1 MPSPRHKVAALPSTG
16 VDVGGAWRMDWRQF
30 ENLFRSLQGLGRTRL
45 LALAAAGVFVFV
57 VITVG
62 SYYASRSSYETL
74 YVGLTPPDISR
85 MGAVLSE
92 AGIPFDASSDG
103 TKLGVP
109 MGQAAQARALL
120 AEKGLP
126 GSSSAGYELFDR
138 MGALGLTSF
147 MQEVT
152 RVRALEGELSRT
164 IQYLKGVRAAR
175 VHLFL
180 PDQNALRTRKQAP
193 SASVVIRSDVAG
205 DASSAPAIKQLVASA
220 IPEMTADEVT
230 VIGTDGTVL
239 SGPGSAAGQSTAQM
253 VDVERN
259 VSQQI
264 QDNVRRTLSPYLGLD
279 NFEVSAIAR
288 LNFDKHQTNETAY
301 DPESKVE
308 RSTRVVKDT
317 ESSQDAG
324 GKNVSVQQNIPN
336 EKSGGTEATKRAQ
349 DRKEETT
356 NYEISSKSA
365 VTTSDGYKIENV
377 SVAVV
382 VNRKRLAE
390 VLGKDAQGP
399 EFDKQIAE
407 IEKLAQSAAGIDAKR
422 GDKIS
427 VAAVNFAPTIFG
439 SDAGGSEWT
448 AFLMS
453 MAGTGIKS
461 LTILL
466 VAAIVVMAGFRPA
479 MQTLFSASATPAI
492 GRSASVAALEG
503 PPITSMD
510 SAMAPLDMP
519 EMASPL
525 LAGANPFGGDGGA
538 MEYGGSRSLT
548 IGPVEKLGAII
559 ARDEEQATAILKH
572 WVKNG

>member
-1 MPSPRHKVAALPSTG
+1 
-16 VDVGGAWRMDWRQF
+16 MDWRQF
-30 ENLFRSLQGLGRTRL
+30 ENLYRSLQGLGRTRL
-45 LALAAAGVFVFV
+45 LALGAAGAFVFA
-57 VITVG
+57 VITIG
-62 SYYASRSSYETL
+62 SYYASRSSFETL

-109 MGQAAQARALL
+109 MGQTAQARALL

-126 GSSSAGYELFDR
+126 GSSSAGYELFDK

-152 RVRALEGELSRT
+152 RVRALEGELART
-164 IQYLKGVRAAR
+164 IQYLKGIRAAR

-180 PDQNALRTRKQAP
+180 PDQNALRTRKQSP
-193 SASVVIRSDVAG
+193 SASVVIRTDVAG

-220 IPEMTADEVT
+220 IPEMTPDEVT
-230 VIGTDGTVL
+230 IIGTDGLVL
-239 SGPGSAAGQSTAQM
+239 AGPGAAGSQSSAQM
-253 VDVERN
+253 VDVERT

-264 QDNVRRTLSPYLGLD
+264 QDSVRRTLAPYLGID

-288 LNFDKHQTNETAY
+288 LNFDKHQTNETNY

-308 RSTRVVKDT
+308 RSTRTVKDS
-317 ESSQDAG
+317 ESSQDSG
-324 GKNVSVQQNIPN
+324 TKSVSVQQNIPN
-336 EKSGGTEATKRAQ
+336 EKTGGNEQTKRAQ

-365 VTTSDGYKIENV
+365 STTSDGYRIENI

-382 VNRKRLAE
+382 VNKTRLAE
-390 VLGKDAQGP
+390 VLGKAAEGA
-399 EFDKQIAE
+399 ELERQIAQ

-422 GDKIS
+422 GDKVS
-427 VAAVNFAPTIFG
+427 VAAVNFVPSAV
-439 SDAGGSEWT
+439 GSEERSDWT
-448 AFLMS
+448 ALLMS
-453 MAGTGIKS
+453 IAGTGIKS

-479 MQTLFSASATPAI
+479 MQMLVSQSGGSAI
-492 GRSASVAALEG
+492 GSGGSMAALEG
-503 PPITSMD
+503 PPISSLD
-510 SAMAPLDMP
+510 SGVEPLDMP

-525 LAGANPFGGDGGA
+525 LDGANPFGGDMGSMGG
-538 MEYGGSRSLT
+538 MGGMDFGGGRSLVL
-548 IGPVEKLGAII
+548 GPVEKLNAII
-559 ARDEEQATAILKH
+559 ARDEAQATAILKH

>member
-1 MPSPRHKVAALPSTG
+1 
-16 VDVGGAWRMDWRQF
+16 MDWRQF

-45 LALAAAGVFVFV
+45 LALGAAGAFV
-57 VITVG
+57 VAAITIG
-62 SYYASRSSYETL
+62 SYYASRSSFETL

-92 AGIPFDASSDG
+92 AGIPFDATSDG

-109 MGQAAQARALL
+109 MGRAAQARALL

-126 GSSSAGYELFDR
+126 GSSSAGYELFDK

-152 RVRALEGELSRT
+152 RVRALEGELART
-164 IQYLKGVRAAR
+164 IQYLKGIRAAR
-175 VHLFL
+175 VHIFL

-193 SASVVIRSDVAG
+193 SASVVIRTDLAG
-205 DASSAPAIKQLVASA
+205 DGSSAPAIKQLVASA
-220 IPEMTADEVT
+220 IPDMTADEVS

-239 SGPGSAAGQSTAQM
+239 AGPGSGNNQTSVQNL
-253 VDVERN
+253 DIERS

-264 QDNVRRTLSPYLGLD
+264 QESVRRTLSPYLGMD
-279 NFEVSAIAR
+279 NFEVSAMAR

-301 DPESKVE
+301 NPEGKVE
-308 RSTRVVKDT
+308 RSTRVVKDS
-317 ESSQDAG
+317 ESSQNAG
-324 GKNVSVQQNIPN
+324 SKNVTVQQNIPN
-336 EKSGGTEATKRAQ
+336 EKPAGGDQTKRAQ

-365 VTTSDGYKIENV
+365 VTTSEGFRIENI

-390 VLGKDAQGP
+390 VLGKDASDADLQ
-399 EFDKQIAE
+399 KKIAE
-407 IEKLAQSAAGIDAKR
+407 IEKLAQSAAGIDSKR
-422 GDKIS
+422 GDRVN
-427 VAAVNFAPTIFG
+427 VAAVDFAPTMFA
-439 SDAGGSEWT
+439 DAGGSDWT
-448 AFLMS
+448 SLLMGV
-453 MAGTGIKS
+453 AGTGIKS

-479 MQTLFSASATPAI
+479 MQALLNGSPGVSAIEQQIQVSAI
-492 GRSASVAALEG
+492 EG
-503 PPITSMD
+503 PAITSME
-510 SAMAPLDMP
+510 SSMAPLDMP

-525 LAGANPFGGDGGA
+525 LAPGGNPFGADPPSFDFGDRIA
-538 MEYGGSRSLT
+538 VL
-548 IGPVEKLGAII
+548 GPVEKLGAII
-559 ARDEEQATAILKH
+559 ARDEDQATAILKH

>member
-1 MPSPRHKVAALPSTG
+1 
-16 VDVGGAWRMDWRQF
+16 MDWRQF

-45 LALAAAGVFVFV
+45 LALGAAGVFVV
-57 VITVG
+57 AAITIG
-62 SYYASRSSYETL
+62 SYYASRSSFETL

-85 MGAVLSE
+85 MGSVLSE
-92 AGIPFDASSDG
+92 AGIAFDASSDG

-126 GSSSAGYELFDR
+126 GSSSAGYELFDK

-164 IQYLKGVRAAR
+164 IQYLKGIRAAR

-193 SASVVIRSDVAG
+193 SASVVIRTDLSG

-220 IPEMTADEVT
+220 IPEMTADEVS

-239 SGPGSAAGQSTAQM
+239 SGPGSGASQSSAQM
-253 VDVERN
+253 LDIERN
-259 VSQQI
+259 LAQQI
-264 QDNVRRTLSPYLGLD
+264 QDSVRRTLSPYLGID
-279 NFEVSAIAR
+279 NFEVSAMAR
-288 LNFDKHQTNETAY
+288 LNFDKHQTNETAF
-301 DPESKVE
+301 DPEGKVE
-308 RSTRVVKDT
+308 RSTRVVKDS
-317 ESSQDAG
+317 ESSQDG
-324 GKNVSVQQNIPN
+324 GSKNVSVQQNIPN
-336 EKSGGTEATKRAQ
+336 EKSGGGEQTKKAQ

-356 NYEISSKSA
+356 NYEISSKQA
-365 VTTSDGYKIENV
+365 VTTSDGYKIENI

-382 VNRKRLAE
+382 VNKKRLAE
-390 VLGKDAQGP
+390 VLGKAADGP
-399 EFDKQIAE
+399 ELDKKIAE

-422 GDKIS
+422 GDRVS
-427 VAAVNFAPTIFG
+427 VAAVNFAPSLFAET
-439 SDAGGSEWT
+439 GGSEWT
-448 AFLMS
+448 SALLGV
-453 MAGTGIKS
+453 AGTGIKS

-466 VAAIVVMAGFRPA
+466 VAAIVVMAGFKPV
-479 MQTLFSASATPAI
+479 MQTLLNTGPSMSAIEQPAQI
-492 GRSASVAALEG
+492 AAIAG

-510 SAMAPLDMP
+510 SSMAPLDMP

-525 LAGANPFGGDGGA
+525 LSGANPFGADSPSMDFGG
-538 MEYGGSRSLT
+538 RSLVL
-548 IGPVEKLGAII
+548 GPVEKLGAII
-559 ARDEEQATAILKH
+559 ARDEDQATAILKH